1 VFFSPDHTSELF
13 ADVLRISLLS
23 TDKNSRVIQLH
34 GKSRKSCMYMRGV
47 ERLTSNLNSESVLLT
62 DIDAGAAGGEETRD
76 GAAAQ
81 KALETADSSSLPM
94 PMPVLVSL
102 YSVASSK
109 TFGEYSLAEKVIFI
123 GAMKSGPSKEGK
135 KTGDFT
141 FENLKDIN
149 AKGFNVDLTKV
160 SGAA

>member
-1 VFFSPDHTSELF
+1 MFFSPDHTSELF

-47 ERLTSNLNSESVLLT
+47 ERLTANSNSESVLLT
-62 DIDAGAAGGEETRD
+62 DIDAGVAGGEE
-76 GAAAQ
+76 AQ
-81 KALETADSSSLPM
+81 KALETADNSSLPM
-94 PMPVLVSL
+94 PMPVLLSL